1 MAVPQQI
8 PEGAIRFNTDSS
20 KMELWIGDKWMIV
33 STSLPV
39 GISTGHTYDN
49 THLVNSAG
57 HGRGFL
63 CGGYNAPLFRDQV
76 DMITIPTQG
85 NAVDFSEMTG
95 GKYGA
100 GTCSSSIRAVQM
112 GGYQTPNVNT
122 NLIEFITF
130 STQAGGT
137 NFGDLSMA
145 KRGTG
150 AVANETR
157 GIAIAGT
164 QHPASPNKQNTMEFV
179 TIATEGDAVDFG
191 DTTEVGNNMGAA
203 GSPTRGV
210 IAANSGP
217 GSPIAGVVTMQ
228 FVTITTTGNAQDFG
242 SLTQPLVE
250 TFGCSN
256 ATRALFGGGVFPSPE
271 AAVSR
276 IEYCTIAT
284 TGGSVFFGDLTRTR
298 QHSSA
303 CSSAVRG
310 VWMGGVTHNVI
321 DYVQIA
327 TLGDAVDFGDLAL
340 ARWGGNQAASNSHG
354 GL

>member
-1 MAVPQQI
+1 MSFRPTEI

-20 KMELWIGDKWMIV
+20 KMELWIGEKWMIV

-39 GISTGHTYDN
+39 GIGTSVAYGD
-49 THLVNSAG
+49 THSVNSAG
-57 HGRGFL
+57 HGRGLL
-63 CGGYNAPLFRDQV
+63 CGGNASPAYTEQV

-85 NAVDFSEMTG
+85 NATDFANMTD

-112 GGYQTPNVNT
+112 GGYNGGNT
-122 NLIEFITF
+122 NVIEFITF
-130 STQAGGT
+130 STQSNAA
-137 NFGDLSMA
+137 NFGDLGTA
-145 KRGTG
+145 RRGTG

-157 GIAIAGT
+157 GVAIAGT
-164 QHPASPNKQNTMEFV
+164 QHPTSPNKLNIIEFV

-191 DTTEVGNNMGAA
+191 DTNQVGNNMGAA

-217 GSPIAGVVTMQ
+217 GSPISGVVDMQ
-228 FVTITTTGNAQDFG
+228 FITIPTTGNAQDFG
-242 SLTQPLVE
+242 SLTQPLAE

-256 ATRALFGGGVFPSPE
+256 ATRALFGGGMFPSPE
-271 AAVSR
+271 AAQTR
-276 IEYCTIAT
+276 IDYCTIAT
-284 TGGSVFFGDLTRTR
+284 TGGAVFFGDLTRTR

-321 DYVQIA
+321 DYVTIA
-327 TLGDAVDFGDLAL
+327 TLGDAIDFGDLVT